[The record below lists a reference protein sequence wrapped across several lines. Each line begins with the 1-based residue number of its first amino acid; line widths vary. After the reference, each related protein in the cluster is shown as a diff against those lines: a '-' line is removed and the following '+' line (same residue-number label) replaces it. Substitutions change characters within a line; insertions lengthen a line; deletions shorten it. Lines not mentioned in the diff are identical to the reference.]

1 MGKLQDVIHDVAV
14 LGATVAGL
22 TAARTLA
29 RAGFDVVVL
38 DPNLEHASAA
48 IGHGVAAAG
57 HASTVV
63 EMQAAYG
70 EGVAIEHIVRNL
82 RGTDFIR
89 SVLSEADL
97 TGRELGFVDGSM
109 GDAPMAELLAVSHT
123 FGKAGAEIDISQG
136 TLNSQAFVVDPLS
149 YAQALRDQ
157 AVASGAQVVHGVTVT
172 HLTRKEGAT
181 GVAFRSNVAWASDPG
196 AILAVAV
203 VDTIGV
209 SPWGTLAKFASAQ
222 WVPTVKARLAN
233 PIRHVELR
241 TDREAWLVRPDG
253 DEHLV
258 VGQKCS
264 ADTIAGTMAALIEEL
279 EADGSEVLARGK
291 LAIDPSDHG
300 RPIVGPSGIPGGYFA
315 RGNGRGE
322 MMNGTASGLWLAE
335 TLIGHRS
342 EGKALPLNRRVR
354 AQARTWLLQHRR

>member
-1 MGKLQDVIHDVAV
+1 MIHDVVV

-29 RAGFDVVVL
+29 RSGFDVVVL
-38 DPNLEHASAA
+38 DPNLEHRSAA

-63 EMQAAYG
+63 EMQEAYG
-70 EGVAIEHIVRNL
+70 EGVAIEHVVRNM

-89 SVLSEADL
+89 SVLVEAEL
-97 TGRELGFVDGSM
+97 QGRELGFVDGTL
-109 GDAPMAELLAVSHT
+109 GDASPARLREVAHI
-123 FGKAGAEIDISQG
+123 FAKAGAETDVSSG
-136 TLNSQAFVVDPLS
+136 TINSQALVVDPRP
-149 YAQALRDQ
+149 YAEALRDQ
-157 AVASGAQVVHGVTVT
+157 AVAAGAQVVHGVTVT
-172 HLTRKEGAT
+172 HIKRKEGAT
-181 GVAFRSNVAWASDPG
+181 GIAFRSNVAWASEPG
-196 AILAVAV
+196 AVAAVAV

-209 SPWGTLAKFASAQ
+209 SPWGKLAGVAAAQ
-222 WVPTVKARLAN
+222 WVPTARVHLAN

-241 TDREAWLVRPDG
+241 TGGQTWLVRPDG
-253 DEHLV
+253 DEHLIL
-258 VGQKCS
+258 GQKS
-264 ADTIAGTMAALIEEL
+264 SSNEIARATAALVEEL
-279 EADGSEVLARGK
+279 EADGSTVLATSR

-300 RPIVGPSGIPGGYFA
+300 RPVVGASGIPGGYFV

-342 EGKALPLNRRVR
+342 EGHALPLNRRVR
-354 AQARTWLLQHRR
+354 AQTRAWLLAHRR